1 MHIQRDSNYS
11 ATNYQIFQYKVS
23 FSKFVCQQKND
34 SFYSLAHGDIIL
46 MTVNSRFNN
55 TVK

>member
-34 SFYSLAHGDIIL
+34 SVYSPAQGDFIL
-46 MTVNSRFNN
+46 LTLNSGFNN